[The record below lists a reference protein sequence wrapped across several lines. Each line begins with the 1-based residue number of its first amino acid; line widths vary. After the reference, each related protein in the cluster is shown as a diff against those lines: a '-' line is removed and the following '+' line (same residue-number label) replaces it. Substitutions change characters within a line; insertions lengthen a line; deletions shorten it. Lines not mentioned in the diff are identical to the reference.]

1 MGEID
6 MLTLF
11 HAPQSRSSRL
21 VWLIEELGADC
32 RIEYVDIRR
41 MMTGTGAADSNNPHP
56 DGKVPALIHDG
67 SLITESAAVALYLTG
82 LHPQAGLGFPQ
93 TSPHR
98 GPLLTWICWAAGEME
113 PAVWGKITGQTER
126 DPFALERYEAAM
138 ARILEA
144 LWVGPYLMGEQFTV
158 ADVMIGASIS
168 WGREHL
174 PDSPLIDDYLAR
186 IQSRPAYL
194 RAMAR
199 DGEMVST
206 QAA

>member
-1 MGEID
+1 

-32 RIEYVDIRR
+32 RIEYCEILRR
-41 MMTGTGAADSNNPHP
+41 MDGTGGPDPKNPHP

-82 LHPQAGLGFPQ
+82 LHPEAGLGYAQ
-93 TSPHR
+93 TSPHY

-113 PAVWGKITGQTER
+113 PAMWAKIMGQTGT
-126 DPFALERYEAAM
+126 DSHALERYEAAM
-138 ARILEA
+138 ARLLET
-144 LWVGPYLMGEQFTV
+144 LWVGPYLMGDQFTV
-158 ADVMIGASIS
+158 ADVMIGASLS

-174 PDSPLIDDYLAR
+174 PDSPLIDDYMAR
-186 IQSRPAYL
+186 IQARPAYH

-199 DGEMVST
+199 DGELARS

>member
-1 MGEID
+1 

-32 RIEYVDIRR
+32 RIEYCDIRR
-41 MMTGTGAADSNNPHP
+41 ADGSGGPAPKNPHP
-56 DGKVPALIHDG
+56 DGKVPALLHDG
-67 SLITESAAVALYLTG
+67 ALITESAAVALYLTG
-82 LHPQAGLGFPQ
+82 LHPEAGLGFPQ
-93 TSPHR
+93 NSPQR

-113 PAVWGKITGQTER
+113 PAIWGKITGAVETDAYAR
-126 DPFALERYEAAM
+126 ARYEAAVT
-138 ARILEA
+138 RILEA

-158 ADVMIGASIS
+158 ADVMIGASLG
-168 WGREHL
+168 WGRHYL
-174 PDSPLIDDYLAR
+174 PDSPLLDDYMARLAE
-186 IQSRPAYL
+186 RPASR

-199 DGEMVST
+199 DGEIVGI

>member
-1 MGEID
+1 

-32 RIEYVDIRR
+32 SIKYVDIRR
-41 MMTGTGAADSNNPHP
+41 MMTGAGAPDPSNPHP

-67 SLITESAAVALYLTG
+67 SLITESSAVALYLTG
-82 LHPQAGLGFPQ
+82 LHPEAGLDFPQ

-98 GPLLTWICWAAGEME
+98 GPLLTWVCWAAGEME
-113 PAVWGKITGQTER
+113 PAMWGKITGQTKH
-126 DPFALERYEAAM
+126 DASALERYEAAM

-144 LWVGPYLMGEQFTV
+144 LWISPFLMGEQFTV
-158 ADVMIGASIS
+158 ADVMIGASMA

-174 PDSPLIDDYLAR
+174 PDSPLVGDYLAR
-186 IQSRPAYL
+186 IQARPAHQ
-194 RAMAR
+194 RALAR
-199 DGEMVST
+199 DGAVDCT
-206 QAA
+206 AAA

>member
-1 MGEID
+1 

-32 RIEYVDIRR
+32 QIEYCQIFRR
-41 MMTGTGAADSNNPHP
+41 MDGSGGPDPKNPHP

-67 SLITESAAVALYLTG
+67 SLIMESAAVALYLTG
-82 LHPQAGLGFPQ
+82 LHPEAGLGFAPN
-93 TSPHR
+93 SPHY

-113 PAVWGKITGQTER
+113 PAVWAKMLGQTDS
-126 DPFALERYEAAM
+126 DPHALARYDAAM
-138 ARILEA
+138 TRLLEA
-144 LWVGPYLMGEQFTV
+144 LWVGPWLMGDQFTV
-158 ADVMIGASIS
+158 ADVMIGASLG

-186 IQSRPAYL
+186 LAARPANQ

-199 DGEMVST
+199 DGEIVRSE
-206 QAA
+206 AA

>member
-1 MGEID
+1 

-32 RIEYVDIRR
+32 RIEYCDIHR
-41 MMTGTGAADSNNPHP
+41 ADGSGGPDPKNPHP
-56 DGKVPALIHDG
+56 DGKVPALLHDG
-67 SLITESAAVALYLTG
+67 ALITESAAVALYLTG
-82 LHPQAGLGFPQ
+82 LHPEAGLGFPQ
-93 TSPHR
+93 NSPQR

-113 PAVWGKITGQTER
+113 PAIWGKITGAVET
-126 DPFALERYEAAM
+126 DPQARARYEAAVT
-138 ARILEA
+138 RILEA

-158 ADVMIGASIS
+158 ADVMIGASLG
-168 WGREHL
+168 WGRQYL
-174 PDSPLIDDYLAR
+174 PDSPLLDDYMARLAE
-186 IQSRPAYL
+186 RPASR

-199 DGEMVST
+199 DGEIAHI

>member
-1 MGEID
+1 

-11 HAPQSRSSRL
+11 HAPRSRSSRL

-32 RIEYVDIRR
+32 RIEYCDIRR
-41 MMTGTGAADSNNPHP
+41 MMTGTGARDARNPHP

-67 SLITESAAVALYLTG
+67 SVITESAAVALYLTG
-82 LHPQAGLGFPQ
+82 LHPEAGLGFSPG
-93 TSPHR
+93 SPHR
-98 GPLLTWICWAAGEME
+98 GPLLTWLCWAAGEME
-113 PAVWGKITGQTER
+113 PAMWGKITGQTER

-138 ARILEA
+138 TRILEA
-144 LWVGPYLMGEQFTV
+144 LWVGPYLMGDQFTA
-158 ADVMIGASIS
+158 ADVMIGASMR

-186 IQSRPAYL
+186 IEARPAHQ

-199 DGEMVST
+199 DGT
-206 QAA
+206 LDCPAAA

>member
-1 MGEID
+1 

-21 VWLIEELGADC
+21 VWLVEELGADV
-32 RIEYVDIRR
+32 RIEYCDIRR
-41 MMTGTGAADSNNPHP
+41 MDGTGAPDPKNPHP
-56 DGKVPALIHDG
+56 DGKVPALLHDG
-67 SLITESAAVALYLTG
+67 SLITESAAVALYLNG
-82 LHPQAGLGFPQ
+82 LYPEAGLGFPQ
-93 TSPHR
+93 SSPHR

-113 PAVWGKITGQTER
+113 PAMWGRITGATET
-126 DPFALERYEAAM
+126 DPDAQARYEAAM

-144 LWVGPYLMGEQFTV
+144 LWVGPWLMGDQFTL
-158 ADVMIGASIS
+158 ADVLIGASMG
-168 WGREHL
+168 WGRGYL

-186 IQSRPAYL
+186 IQARPAHQ

-199 DGEMVST
+199 DGALTRS